1 MAKLVLGTLTEKY
14 RIVKEGVEKIMGGKV
29 IETEASRIYKQGGK
43 DRLIE
48 AAKAML
54 DDGLEPERV
63 ARILNITVEKLEEL
77 VGLIT
82 T

>member
-1 MAKLVLGTLTEKY
+1 MAKLVSGALTEKY

-48 AAKAML
+48 VAKAML
-54 DDGLEPERV
+54 DDGLEGFFMRKHLKYSKIV
-63 ARILNITVEKLEEL
+63 YSIHNSLSK
-77 VGLIT
+77 
-82 T
+82 